1 MELDNFPDIIKL
13 STKEKI
19 SLVENLWD
27 SIRSEINS
35 NPIPKSHGQDLDK
48 REKTLNKNTLLSLEY
63 LRKRF
68 KK

>member
-1 MELDNFPDIIKL
+1 MDLDNFPDIIKL

-35 NPIPKSHGQDLDK
+35 NPIPKCHGQELDK

>member
-1 MELDNFPDIIKL
+1 MEIDNFPDIIKL

-19 SLVENLWD
+19 LLVENLWD

-35 NPIPKSHGQDLDK
+35 HPIPKSHKIELDK
-48 REKTLNKNTLLSLEY
+48 REKTLEQKKLLSLED
-63 LRKRF
+63 LKNQF

>member
-27 SIRSEINS
+27 SIRSEIGS
-35 NPIPKSHGQDLDK
+35 SPIPKSHEQELDK
-48 REKTLNKNTLLSLEY
+48 REKTLNKDTLLSLED
-63 LRKRF
+63 LKKRF

>member
-1 MELDNFPDIIKL
+1 MELDKFPDIIKL

-27 SIRSEINS
+27 SIRSEIES
-35 NPIPKSHGQDLDK
+35 NPIPKSHEQELDK
-48 REKTLNKNTLLSLEY
+48 REKTLNRNTLLSIEDLK
-63 LRKRF
+63 KRI

>member
-1 MELDNFPDIIKL
+1 MELDKFPDIIKL

-27 SIRSEINS
+27 SIRSEVAS
-35 NPIPKSHGQDLDK
+35 NPIPKSHEQELDK
-48 REKTLNKNTLLSLEY
+48 RIKTLNKDTLLSLED
-63 LRKRF
+63 LQKRI